1 MLPRPSAPVIDS
13 TLITLTSPLNSVVLG
28 GPKSGGGPAGAAID
42 SFKIVNTTSLDS
54 ANGLYLGTNYG
65 YDLHGYGAEVVCND
79 LGLSSLPVASAFHM
93 RIRNPGY
100 KNKAVIT
107 RDTVL
112 VGLVIGPLQGVST
125 TFSYNYLYDTS
136 VGGKRKFW
144 VVFAYDPVAT
154 NALANTG
161 VDVCRWV
168 DQVHTG
174 TTIVSVTVD
183 VGWYGAAA
191 AGTVNAPVNLST
203 LPYLMPEVHPLDF
216 ERDYFGS
223 GTTSKTVRFKVS
235 HMYGQSGRMFDTA
248 EISGKDA
255 STHET
260 AKTTI
265 TDVVLSNVTVPD
277 SNVSTGGMTS
287 TICMDSYL
295 TSGLTAGDL
304 CYDHI
309 KVWPLIGTPTE
320 IYDSA
325 NYEGDANIDDMR
337 SPRRWKYDPSGTY
350 GQVFAVVDPTQVGP
364 GLASTNLTTATL
376 ATNRFISWETAVA
389 GIKAINLASFGHSDI
404 GAAII
409 YGYNTS
415 GVDVVLAVG
424 ASLTAVQ
431 APVGDTACFFKQHP
445 SNTANLIFDTSAS
458 AHNWPAQIIFDG
470 CPPRKSAAG
479 SLAPNAGPTDGKCI
493 SVRNCIIHLDTGT
506 GANPWMGSNWN
517 RIFYENIQFASTSA
531 PNVGQFGMG
540 LNGANPIYCKVAH
553 GVWNNTTAQMPTVP
567 YTICGVRG
575 HVAPIE
581 PGSGQPSN
589 VGFIANNL
597 KMVKGINGGTAQ
609 FAGSS
614 GPYTGRGCHL
624 EQFSYDAQSLNED
637 FGTGSDG
644 TLQALDNVVNSY
656 GVNPPLAS
664 DANATTGR
672 NNTAYSD
679 VANSQGIFKHV
690 RQRMM
695 HDGRWANKTSW
706 FAYGTA
712 LAGRVANWKT
722 WFQVGWMM
730 NTMSFL
736 RDPGV
741 PPYTTFPQAGS
752 DNPYWA
758 GACQTYNTGYG
769 VGVPAY
775 TLNTQADGTLNEGT
789 YQPTGGV
796 GSPNWGRVLANHHTL
811 KYDMKGVLRLND
823 NTAMNGP
830 YEHL

>member
-1 MLPRPSAPVIDS
+1 MIPTWGA
-13 TLITLTSPLNSVVLG
+13 T
-28 GPKSGGGPAGAAID
+28 KGGGAAPPAAAID
-42 SFKIVNTTSLDS
+42 SFQIVNTTSLDS
-54 ANGLYLGTNYG
+54 ANGVYLGTPYG
-65 YDLHGYGAEVVCND
+65 FDLHGFGAEVVTND
-79 LGLSSLPVASAFHM
+79 IGMGSPPVPSAFHL

-100 KNKAVIT
+100 KNGSVIN

-112 VGLVIGPLQGVST
+112 VGLVIACSQGTST
-125 TFSYNYLYDTS
+125 TFSFNYLYDTS

-168 DQVHTG
+168 DQLHVG
-174 TTIVSVTVD
+174 TTIVSATVD
-183 VGWYGAAA
+183 AGWYGAATSGA
-191 AGTVNAPVNLST
+191 ISAPVNSST

-216 ERDYFGS
+216 ERDYFGA
-223 GTTSKTVRFKVS
+223 GTTTKTVRFKVS
-235 HMYGQSGRMFDTA
+235 HMYGQSGKMFDIA
-248 EISGKDA
+248 VVNGKDA
-255 STHET
+255 HSNSG
-260 AKTTI
+260 ATTNV
-265 TDVVLSNVTVPD
+265 TDVSLSNVTVPD
-277 SNVSTGGMTS
+277 PNVSTGGITG
-287 TICMDSYL
+287 TICSGTYA
-295 TSGLTAGDL
+295 TAGLTAGDL

-309 KVWPLIGTPTE
+309 VVYPLIGTATE
-320 IYDSA
+320 VYDSA

-350 GQVFAVVDPTQVGP
+350 GQMFAVVDPTQAGP
-364 GLASTNLTTATL
+364 GAASAVLATATL
-376 ATNRFISWETAVA
+376 AANRFISWETATA
-389 GIKAINLASFGHSDI
+389 ALKAANLASFGHADT
-404 GAAII
+404 GAGIV

-424 ASLTAVQ
+424 ASLTATQ
-431 APVGDTACFFKQHP
+431 APLGDTCLFYKQHP
-445 SNTANLIFDTSAS
+445 SNTANLIFDVSAA
-458 AHNWPAQIIFDG
+458 AHTWPAQIIFDG

-479 SLAPNAGPTDGKCI
+479 SLAPNAGPTDGKVI
-493 SVRNCIIHLDTGT
+493 QVRNTTIHLDTNTGT
-506 GANPWMGSNWN
+506 NPWCGANWS
-517 RIFYENIQFASTSA
+517 RILHENIQWASTTT
-531 PNVGQFGMG
+531 PTVQHFGMG
-540 LNGANPIYCKVAH
+540 IIGSNAFYCKVAH
-553 GVWNNTTAQMPTVP
+553 GVFNNTTQQCPVVP
-567 YTICGVRG
+567 FTIVGWRG
-575 HVAPIE
+575 HCGPTE

-589 VGFIANNL
+589 VGFVGHCM

-609 FAGSS
+609 FAGST

-624 EQFSYDAQSLNED
+624 ENFSYDAQSINED

-664 DANATTGR
+664 DVNATTGR

-695 HDGRWANKTSW
+695 HDGRWAIKTSW

-758 GACQTYNTGYG
+758 GACQTYNSGYG
-769 VGVPAY
+769 VGIPAY

-796 GSPNWGRVLANHHTL
+796 GTPNWGRVPANHHTI
-811 KYDMKGVLRLND
+811 KYDMKGVARLD
-823 NTAMNGP
+823 DGTAMNGP